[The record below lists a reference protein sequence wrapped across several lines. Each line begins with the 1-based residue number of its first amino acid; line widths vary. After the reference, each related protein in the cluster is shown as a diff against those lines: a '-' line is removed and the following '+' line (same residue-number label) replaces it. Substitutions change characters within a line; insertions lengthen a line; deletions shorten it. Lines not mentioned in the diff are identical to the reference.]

1 MCFPDLSPRLRCSS
15 SIPGHVGGS
24 RLLTEPRIRYFPQP
38 KTGRSLMFPFLP
50 QEQLV
55 GNDWSIRRSKCLIF
69 LPQQEEPLQIQGF
82 LYKFLWLLLPL
93 HIVQIFLCK
102 ILLPLPILILSVLP
116 NKPPVDGWIDI
127 RGWIER
133 QIDIR
138 GSESDSQET
147 QPMTNGYVLG

>member
-1 MCFPDLSPRLRCSS
+1 
-15 SIPGHVGGS
+15 
-24 RLLTEPRIRYFPQP
+24 
-38 KTGRSLMFPFLP
+38 MFPFLP

-116 NKPPVDGWIDI
+116 NKPPVDGWMDRYQRMDREIDRYQRLRI
-127 RGWIER
+127 
-133 QIDIR
+133 
-138 GSESDSQET
+138 
-147 QPMTNGYVLG
+147 